1 MKKSK
6 VLLSVV
12 LITSL
17 VIASP
22 SYASSDNKNT
32 PDLLLIAA
40 GTCMLI
46 FKRPIFLIP
55 IGITLIFSA
64 TCPEIAKK
72 QLNNAIKHA
81 PSAYEKIK
89 NGCKK
94 IKNDFEEKLEN
105 NSKKDSNPIL
115 EKDLEENKKE

>member
-22 SYASSDNKNT
+22 SYASSDDKNT

-94 IKNDFEEKLEN
+94 KLEN

-115 EKDLEENKKE
+115 EKDLEENKKKNMENK

>member
-1 MKKSK
+1 MS
-6 VLLSVV
+6 V
-12 LITSL
+12 LICFPCFL
-17 VIASP
+17 
-22 SYASSDNKNT
+22 SYFL
-32 PDLLLIAA
+32 PDLFLKSGSSL
-40 GTCMLI
+40 
-46 FKRPIFLIP
+46 FSNYFPIFLIP

-115 EKDLEENKKE
+115 EKDLEENKKENMENK